1 MAVLPTFVDTTS
13 EEYQRNYAAMRA
25 LLDEFERRQETV
37 RQGGGERGQRK
48 FRERGKL
55 LPRERVELLLD
66 PGTPFLELSPLAADR
81 MYDGESPG
89 ASQITGIGVVS
100 GVECMILANDATVK
114 GGAVY
119 PMTLHKLLR
128 AQRIAEENRLPCL

>member
-1 MAVLPTFVDTTS
+1 MSIIETRIDPRGAEFARNREWMLGLLA
-13 EEYQRNYAAMRA
+13 ELEQRKAQARA
-25 LLDEFERRQETV
+25 
-37 RQGGGERGQRK
+37 GGGERGERK

-66 PGTPFLELSPLAADR
+66 RGTPFLELSPLAADG

-100 GVECMILANDATVK
+100 GV
-114 GGAVY
+114 
-119 PMTLHKLLR
+119 
-128 AQRIAEENRLPCL
+128 

>member
-1 MAVLPTFVDTTS
+1 MLGLVAEL
-13 EEYQRNYAAMRA
+13 EQRQAQARA
-25 LLDEFERRQETV
+25 
-37 RQGGGERGQRK
+37 GGGERGERK

-66 PGTPFLELSPLAADR
+66 RGTPFLELSPLAADG

-89 ASQITGIGVVS
+89 ASQITGISVVS
-100 GVECMILANDATVK
+100 RVECMILANDATVK

-128 AQRIAEENRLPCL
+128 AQRIAEENRLPC